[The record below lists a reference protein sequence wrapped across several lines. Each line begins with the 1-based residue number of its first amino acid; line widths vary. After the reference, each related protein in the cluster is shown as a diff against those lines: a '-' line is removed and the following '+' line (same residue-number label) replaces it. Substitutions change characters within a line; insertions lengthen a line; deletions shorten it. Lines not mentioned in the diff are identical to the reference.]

1 MSLWML
7 KVYRDDEMIE
17 NENHKF
23 IEDRII
29 EYCEK
34 LAPEVLGLLEAL
46 SACDQVI
53 GSPFA
58 DPQGKGMDKYVD
70 HFMSVKGNREK
81 PEWWQMLV
89 NR

>member
-1 MSLWML
+1 M
-7 KVYRDDEMIE
+7 
-17 NENHKF
+17 
-23 IEDRII
+23 
-29 EYCEK
+29 
-34 LAPEVLGLLEAL
+34 GLLDAL

-58 DPQGKGMDKYVD
+58 DPQGKGMDKYID

-89 NR
+89 NRWLFSEFDNCLSNLFAYILSFIEDT